1 MEINKNNYEAIL
13 IDYLDG
19 NLNKQEEAMLLL
31 FLENNPAINEEF
43 SLLKESNLSI
53 PEEPVFTFNKET
65 LKKPVH
71 INVNDY
77 HHTIISH
84 IEGDLNPK
92 EELQLLH
99 DVAAYPELKKEYDLF
114 AKTKLDPADKL
125 VFQNKESL
133 KRKSARIIPLYFK
146 VASIAAVLIAIFFLF
161 VPNSNKRDDNAL
173 ATNQEELAKTN
184 RKEDSIKNVINR
196 KSDVEKQLIYE
207 QDKQMIAFGGINP
220 AAAQKS
226 TKKAP
231 VNTINP
237 KQPVNPKKP
246 IKENPL
252 NNNNTNQSVQPV
264 KPAKIIA
271 ENNIAGISNKIVPSQ
286 IQVSNTIDTNNTK
299 VIIPDN
305 SGQFLA
311 NNSVPVRKQA
321 DISAYIKEQMRYTA
335 QSEIIP
341 VNKPENVQENIS
353 FVESVGLNMLA
364 LYNKIAKRE
373 VKVKKTYNEDGEVEK
388 VRLVAN
394 GW

>member
-1 MEINKNNYEAIL
+1 MEINKDNYEAIL

-43 SLLKESNLSI
+43 YLLKEANLSI
-53 PEEPVFTFNKET
+53 PEEPLFSFNKET
-65 LKKPVH
+65 LKKPTQIEVS
-71 INVNDY
+71 DY
-77 HHTIISH
+77 HNAIISH
-84 IEGDLNPK
+84 IEGNLTQK
-92 EELQLLH
+92 EEQQLLH
-99 DVAAYPELKKEYDLF
+99 DIAAYPELKKEYNLF
-114 AKTKLDPADKL
+114 TKTKLNPADKF

-133 KRKSARIIPLYFK
+133 KKKSARIIPLYFK
-146 VASIAAVLIAIFFLF
+146 VASIAAIFIAIFFLF
-161 VPNSNKRDDNAL
+161 VPNSNKKEDNAL
-173 ATNQEELAKTN
+173 ATNQEELVKVN
-184 RKEDSIKNVINR
+184 KKEDSIKNVINR

-207 QDKQMIAFGGINP
+207 QDKQMVAFGGINP

-237 KQPVNPKKP
+237 KQPTNTKKST
-246 IKENPL
+246 KENPL
-252 NNNNTNQSVQPV
+252 NNNNTNQSVQPTKPV
-264 KPAKIIA
+264 KIFT
-271 ENNIAGISNKIVPSQ
+271 ENNIAVINKIKPNENMVNN
-286 IQVSNTIDTNNTK
+286 VIDTNNNK
-299 VIIPDN
+299 VITAEN
-305 SGQFLA
+305 NNQLA
-311 NNSVPVRKQA
+311 NNSMPVRKQV

-353 FVESVGLNMLA
+353 FIESVGLNMLA
-364 LYNKIAKRE
+364 LYNKVAKKE

>member
-1 MEINKNNYEAIL
+1 MEINKDNYEAIL

-43 SLLKESNLSI
+43 SFLKEANLSI
-53 PEEPVFTFNKET
+53 PEEPLFSFNKET
-65 LKKPVH
+65 LKKPTQ
-71 INVNDY
+71 IKVNEY
-77 HHTIISH
+77 HNAIISH
-84 IEGDLNPK
+84 IEGNLTQK
-92 EELQLLH
+92 EEQQLLH
-99 DVAAYPELKKEYDLF
+99 DIEAYPELKKEYNLF
-114 AKTKLDPADKL
+114 TKTKLNPADKL
-125 VFQNKESL
+125 IFQNKESL
-133 KRKSARIIPLYFK
+133 KKKSARIIPLYFK
-146 VASIAAVLIAIFFLF
+146 VASMAAIFIAIFFLF
-161 VPNSNKRDDNAL
+161 VTNSNTKEDNAL
-173 ATNQEELAKTN
+173 ATNEEELAKVN
-184 RKEDSIKNVINR
+184 KKEDSIKNVINR

-207 QDKQMIAFGGINP
+207 QDKQMVAFGGINP

-237 KQPVNPKKP
+237 KQPTNTKKST
-246 IKENPL
+246 KENPL
-252 NNNNTNQSVQPV
+252 NNNNTNQSVQPI
-264 KPAKIIA
+264 KPVKIIA
-271 ENNIAGISNKIVPSQ
+271 ENNIAGINKIIPNQSMV
-286 IQVSNTIDTNNTK
+286 NTAMDTNKIMIVEN
-299 VIIPDN
+299 N
-305 SGQFLA
+305 NQLLA
-311 NNSVPVRKQA
+311 NNSVPVRKQV

-364 LYNKIAKRE
+364 LYNKVAKKE

>member
-1 MEINKNNYEAIL
+1 MEINKDNYEAIL

-43 SLLKESNLSI
+43 SLLREANLSI
-53 PEEPVFTFNKET
+53 PEEPVFSFNKET
-65 LKKPVH
+65 LKKPTQIKVS
-71 INVNDY
+71 DY
-77 HHTIISH
+77 HNAIISH
-84 IEGDLNPK
+84 IEGNLTQK
-92 EELQLLH
+92 EEQQLLH
-99 DVAAYPELKKEYDLF
+99 DIAAYPELKKEYNLF
-114 AKTKLDPADKL
+114 TKTKLNPADKL

-133 KRKSARIIPLYFK
+133 KKKSARIIPLYFK
-146 VASIAAVLIAIFFLF
+146 VASIAAVFIAIFFLF
-161 VPNSNKRDDNAL
+161 VTDSNKKENNAMS
-173 ATNQEELAKTN
+173 ANQEELTKVN
-184 RKEDSIKNVINR
+184 KKEDSIKNVINR

-226 TKKAP
+226 TKKTP
-231 VNTINP
+231 VNTISP
-237 KQPVNPKKP
+237 KQPTNTRKST
-246 IKENPL
+246 KENPL
-252 NNNNTNQSVQPV
+252 NNNNTNQSAQPV

-271 ENNIAGISNKIVPSQ
+271 ENNIAAINKIKPNENMVNSL
-286 IQVSNTIDTNNTK
+286 IDTNTNK
-299 VIIPDN
+299 VIIAEN
-305 SGQFLA
+305 NNQLVA
-311 NNSVPVRKQA
+311 NNSMPVRKQA

-353 FVESVGLNMLA
+353 FIESVGLNMLA
-364 LYNKIAKRE
+364 LYNKVAKKE